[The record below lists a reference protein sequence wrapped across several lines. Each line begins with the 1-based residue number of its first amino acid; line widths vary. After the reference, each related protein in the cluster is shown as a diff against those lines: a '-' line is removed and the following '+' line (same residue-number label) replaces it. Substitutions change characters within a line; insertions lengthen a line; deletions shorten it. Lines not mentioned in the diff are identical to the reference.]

1 MLKCSWACDEHL
13 QHLAWHPLLHGECDK
28 CCKVL
33 SAVSSQTWV
42 QVHLHACYFLHSAE
56 IHPSELSQKN
66 SSNPT
71 MNENKAQMTA
81 ENISV
86 GFIQP
91 WNVFKAL
98 KTASL
103 NQTQWRQGSWHARK
117 QAFDDTR
124 WRNIPH
130 LLWSHCSHSFHLAFK
145 SSSLPFPHCRTRWL
159 LSNGHGLFYHNFLW
173 LDSSGRLLF
182 GLFLP
187 LKWHSRLNYLM
198 LLLNRTW
205 EQSFSYK
212 CIIFEPL
219 PLWQT
224 DSISKVSQFVNHKS
238 LQHAIQHG
246 TKWYLACTDWA
257 GQKLPYS
264 EAIEYNWGCQ
274 VNKWGFVFP
283 AAEEQNYMQYI
294 LFTQGNNRIV

>member
-1 MLKCSWACDEHL
+1 MLFSALSWDTSIRT
-13 QHLAWHPLLHGECDK
+13 Q
-28 CCKVL
+28 
-33 SAVSSQTWV
+33 S
-42 QVHLHACYFLHSAE
+42 
-56 IHPSELSQKN
+56 KN

-71 MNENKAQMTA
+71 MYENKAQMTA
-81 ENISV
+81 ENISE
-86 GFIQP
+86 GFKQP

-103 NQTQWRQGSWHARK
+103 NQTQWRQWTWHARK

-130 LLWSHCSHSFHLAFK
+130 LLWSHCSHSFRPAFK

-159 LSNGHGLFYHNFLW
+159 LSNGHRLFYHNFLW
-173 LDSSGRLLF
+173 LDSSCRLLF

-187 LKWHSRLNYLM
+187 LKWHSRLNDLM
-198 LLLNRTW
+198 LVLNRTR

-224 DSISKVSQFVNHKS
+224 DSICKVFQFVNQKS
-238 LQHAIQHG
+238 LQHAIQRG

-283 AAEEQNYMQYI
+283 AAEEQNYMQYV